1 MSVNHG
7 NKFYLKSIVR
17 SNDRT
22 RRGKQRRATVSDIIL
37 TVNNPP
43 DEEENK
49 EKTAKVVENEPQK
62 QQKQQNHFFPGAVAL
77 NSVILIFFLLYLEQ
91 KQKIVFNKK
100 LFLNHPEEQK
110 EFTTMFNTIHYFILI
125 LFFIGFSPIHILYFT
140 NNNKNAKYE
149 RTKNSFII
157 VLFSVLYAIIQEQNS
172 ILYLLLFFLT
182 NSVILGL
189 GILME
194 FNEIIHRKY
203 FFMVLF
209 LTFFIQSLPTIT
221 SGYKTTELPVVFY
234 LLTFFWFLF
243 GVIEILLHY
252 KHTMSYFHIIIQII
266 FSWGIFF
273 IIFESPK
280 MI

>member
-1 MSVNHG
+1 MSANPG
-7 NKFYLKSIVR
+7 NKFYLKSIIR

-22 RRGKQRRATVSDIIL
+22 RRGKQRRQTVSDIIL
-37 TVNNPP
+37 TVKNPP
-43 DEEENK
+43 DEEEENK
-49 EKTAKVVENEPQK
+49 EKTTKVVENEP
-62 QQKQQNHFFPGAVAL
+62 QKQQNHFFPGAVAL

-91 KQKIVFNKK
+91 KQKIHYRIK

-140 NNNKNAKYE
+140 NNNKNARLYE
-149 RTKNSFII
+149 QTKNSFII
-157 VLFSVLYAIIQEQNS
+157 VLFSVLYAIIQEQNN
-172 ILYLLLFFLT
+172 ILYLLLLFLT

-189 GILME
+189 GILLE